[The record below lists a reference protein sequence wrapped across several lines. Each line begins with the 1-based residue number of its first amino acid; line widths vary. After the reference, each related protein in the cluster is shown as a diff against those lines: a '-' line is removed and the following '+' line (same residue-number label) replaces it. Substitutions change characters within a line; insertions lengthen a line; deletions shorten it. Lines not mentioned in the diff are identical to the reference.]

1 VVKCGIYA
9 LILLL
14 NIMFRGLN
22 KISFDTKGR
31 ISIPTK
37 YREELLKISK
47 KKLICTIDLDYCL
60 LLYPLPSWLKI
71 EQQIMKL
78 PTLNTTSRKLQRL
91 LVGHATDIEMDK
103 SGRLLIPY
111 ELREFSMI
119 KKEAMLIGQGNRFEL
134 WDYLRWTKLREKWL
148 KSDKYSLPKE
158 FEGLTF

>member
-1 VVKCGIYA
+1 
-9 LILLL
+9 
-14 NIMFRGLN
+14 MFRGLN

-31 ISIPTK
+31 ISIPRK

-119 KKEAMLIGQGNRFEL
+119 KKEAMLIGQGNRFEI
-134 WDYLRWTKLREKWL
+134 WDYSRWTKLREKWR
-148 KSDKYSLPKE
+148 KSEKYSLPKE

>member
-1 VVKCGIYA
+1 MEKCGIYA

-31 ISIPTK
+31 ISIPTR